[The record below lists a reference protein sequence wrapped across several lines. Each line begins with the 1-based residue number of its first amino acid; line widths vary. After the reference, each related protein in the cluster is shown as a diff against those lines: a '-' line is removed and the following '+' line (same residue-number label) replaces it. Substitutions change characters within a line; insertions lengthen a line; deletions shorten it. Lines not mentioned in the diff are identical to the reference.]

1 MLEWHWLVNTNR
13 CRFTLK
19 ERRFEMKD
27 CKVQTKTLALAMI
40 CGILGCFC
48 YGGGDW
54 LMMYGDPSHTGKLIW
69 LTNGVAQLPAWR
81 NGLAMMLAFSGIIL
95 YGIAL
100 FYLGRFIRD
109 EKEKKIYHYLNAFG
123 LTPWMCLHLF
133 YIMILYLYAWMI
145 GHGYADAALPA
156 CEALFDHLSWV
167 IIVSEV
173 VMLPVFL
180 YWFYVVV
187 RGKTTLPRW
196 MAAGNVLVFYCILYV
211 IKSILPDTAFR
222 LGFTNGLMSES
233 MIFFFILIWILG
245 SKTAEK

>member
-1 MLEWHWLVNTNR
+1 M
-13 CRFTLK
+13 
-19 ERRFEMKD
+19 
-27 CKVQTKTLALAMI
+27 
-40 CGILGCFC
+40 
-48 YGGGDW
+48 
-54 LMMYGDPSHTGKLIW
+54 P
-69 LTNGVAQLPAWR
+69 
-81 NGLAMMLAFSGIIL
+81 
-95 YGIAL
+95 
-100 FYLGRFIRD
+100 FYVKG
-109 EKEKKIYHYLNAFG
+109 EKIYHYLNAFG

-133 YIMILYLYAWMI
+133 YIMILYLYIWMT

-196 MAAGNVLVFYCILYV
+196 MAAGNVLVFYCILSV

-233 MIFFFILIWILG
+233 MIFFFILIWIVG